1 MWPAAPALAQEAQ
14 PQALSVMTYNVRVS
28 SLYGWDS
35 PGAVWYNTEAVLGNN
50 ATSGSHWATMERGD
64 AAART
69 ILDSGADIL
78 GLQEYSNGPG
88 DLLGRLAA
96 LGGGQWHYADTS
108 AGGILSRYEIAE
120 TTAGNYGARVVLPS
134 GQSVWMFNTHY
145 GLHPN
150 WSDSY
155 IPYAASDGH
164 SEQEILDF
172 VHNLDNWGSNQ
183 PNIDADMQT
192 ALASGLPV
200 FFTGDFNEPSHL
212 DWTQDAADA
221 GYIPLAVDAPLSHHV
236 IDTLGFTD
244 GYHQDRLNDG
254 ESEVSRWGY
263 TWASDGA
270 GSADDDRIDFVYY
283 QGDGITVTDSLL
295 IGDANG
301 AGVNGSADV
310 DLAVWWDD
318 GTRHT
323 ASDHR
328 AVAIDFELAPFVA
341 GDLTG
346 DGFVGVDDLDLL
358 LANWGQSVAA
368 HNRALGD
375 PSGDGLVGQADMEL
389 VLANWGGGNLPGVNI
404 PEPGTLA
411 LIGLGVWVCRPHRR
425 RPTRAD
431 HKTPGFRGP
440 ATM

>member
-1 MWPAAPALAQEAQ
+1 MFGIHRWATLLIVTLASLQASPVFAQEPE

-50 ATSGSHWATMERGD
+50 ATSGPHWQTMERGD
-64 AAART
+64 AAAQT
-69 ILDSGADIL
+69 VLDSGADIV
-78 GLQEYSNGPG
+78 GLQEYSNGPA

-120 TTAGNYGARVVLPS
+120 TTDGNYGARVVLPS
-134 GQSVWMFNTHY
+134 GQSVWVFNTHY

-150 WSDSY
+150 WNDSY
-155 IPYAASDGH
+155 IPYAARDGH
-164 SEQEILDF
+164 SEQEIIDF
-172 VHNLDNWGSNQ
+172 VHDLNNWGSTQ

-212 DWTQDAADA
+212 DWTQAAADA

-254 ESEVSRWGY
+254 ETEVSRWGY
-263 TWASDGA
+263 TWGSDVS

-283 QGDGITVTDSLL
+283 QGDGVTVSDSTL
-295 IGDANG
+295 IGEANG
-301 AGVNGSADV
+301 TGVNGSGDV
-310 DLAVWWDD
+310 DLAAWWNNDAL
-318 GTRHT
+318 HT
-323 ASDHR
+323 VSDHR
-328 AVAIDFELAPFVA
+328 AVAIDFELAPFIL

-346 DGFVGVDDLDLL
+346 DGFVGVADLDLL
-358 LANWGQSVAA
+358 LANWGDSVAA
-368 HNRALGD
+368 YNRALGD
-375 PSGDGLVGQADMEL
+375 PSGDGVVGQQDLAL
-389 VLANWGGGNLPGVNI
+389 VLANWSQGTAPDINI
-404 PEPGTLA
+404 PEPGSLM
-411 LIGLGVWVCRPHRR
+411 LLGAGCILTARR
-425 RPTRAD
+425 RR
-431 HKTPGFRGP
+431 R
-440 ATM
+440 